1 MRSIRV
7 GIRPSRR
14 SEVIVGSD
22 RTLGLL
28 LLLAVVLTGVA
39 LQLSLVPRQAR
50 AVSFARHAP
59 AVPEASPDAIPVRP
73 AVAPP
78 THDSPEVAQ
87 AAPTPSPEAARVA
100 GTVPVIPEPVGSPA
114 RRADGARGDR
124 LSPADRV
131 PTRDDS
137 GHATPGTEAVAVSAG
152 RSAVAGARDASPR
165 APAGPPVTPRGD
177 VTGRMTIAAP
187 VAAAIVADTPE
198 SSTPGPASP
207 ASSEETD
214 SAGTP
219 PAEET
224 PAQPAIEPTL
234 VLSAPA
240 VGHKGRQVEVRI
252 SVEQARGISHAPL
265 RLRYDPAILEFVS
278 ALEGKFLS
286 AGGARTVFLASPS
299 STPGLMFIAISR
311 MPPAGGAD
319 GSGELCTVTF
329 LAKTAGE
336 SAIDADGSRLLDHA
350 ARTIDMK
357 RSDTHV
363 VVQ

>member
-1 MRSIRV
+1 VR
-7 GIRPSRR
+7 
-14 SEVIVGSD
+14 SD

-50 AVSFARHAP
+50 AVSLARYAP
-59 AVPEASPDAIPVRP
+59 AVPGASPAAIPARP
-73 AVAPP
+73 AVVPP
-78 THDSPEVAQ
+78 TQGSPEVAQ
-87 AAPTPSPEAARVA
+87 AAPTPLPEAAREA
-100 GTVPVIPEPVGSPA
+100 NTAPMTAEPAAAPS
-114 RRADGARGDR
+114 RRADGARGYR
-124 LSPADRV
+124 SSPADPV
-131 PTRDDS
+131 PTRDDA
-137 GHATPGTEAVAVSAG
+137 GQATPETEAVAVSAG
-152 RSAVAGARDASPR
+152 RSAATGARDASAP
-165 APAGPPVTPRGD
+165 APAGPPATPRGD
-177 VTGRMTIAAP
+177 VAGRMTIAAP
-187 VAAAIVADTPE
+187 VAAAMVAEVSE
-198 SSTPGPASP
+198 SSTPEPATP
-207 ASSEETD
+207 ASSGETD
-214 SAGTP
+214 PAGTP
-219 PAEET
+219 PADET
-224 PAQPAIEPTL
+224 PVQPATEPTL

-252 SVEQARGISHAPL
+252 SIEQARGISHAPL

-278 ALEGKFLS
+278 ALEGKFMS
-286 AGGARTVFLASPS
+286 AGGAQTVFMASPS